1 LTSTSPLI
9 VNYFLLVNY
18 FISRLLV
25 DYRLVDGSLTGSTD
39 RRVGSGRPRTARTED
54 NVAHVEEL
62 VLSQEA
68 APQSHRSTRQI
79 SREIGVH
86 QSSVSRIIHKDLT
99 LKCMK
104 RRRAQELTESNR
116 STRLQRSERLL
127 KQYPAEKA
135 DFIWFTDE
143 KIFTVAKPKN
153 TQNDRMYAT
162 VTTKK
167 RQIPA
172 ARLLRK

>member
-1 LTSTSPLI
+1 
-9 VNYFLLVNY
+9 VDYFLLVDY

-39 RRVGSGRPRTARTED
+39 RRVGSGQPRTARTED

-86 QSSVSRIIHKDLT
+86 QSSVLRIIHNDLT
-99 LKCMK
+99 LTV
-104 RRRAQELTESNR
+104 EV
-116 STRLQRSERLL
+116 
-127 KQYPAEKA
+127 YEKA
-135 DFIWFTDE
+135 ASPGAD
-143 KIFTVAKPKN
+143 
-153 TQNDRMYAT
+153 
-162 VTTKK
+162 
-167 RQIPA
+167 
-172 ARLLRK
+172 